1 MKYISLITFFFSL
14 LFAQYEIEGRW
25 HLVGYED
32 NVMYQFQ
39 DNYRYSIYSTDGNF
53 GGLEDAGNT
62 PNPYIVEEN
71 IITIDLFFGN
81 IVSYQMNYRCDGQVV
96 EFIDNANIHSTLFK
110 EGYNFINNYCEESFE
125 ELGDFN
131 FDGNINVIDVIIL
144 VNHILSP
151 AAVEL
156 EGSDIN
162 SDGFTN
168 VIDIV
173 QLVSIILID
182 NTTPIYS
189 NNPDMNGQFLDAVL
203 INRNPDCRVYTMDA
217 NNGNYGS
224 NLILDISNGMDNA
237 VSDVYIDLVIANN
250 WNSSNFNY
258 DNVTEVN
265 DPELATHCRMIS
277 NMIPNHNFG
286 VEVTGPN
293 GDGWIHAIDH
303 SDIEVTYIPVNPI
316 KTNVSTDTPRNPP
329 IYDFDG
335 ILLNGVGIS
344 MDSGFCYNPGVE
356 TGPNYLQ
363 SNEAGN
369 TSGCG
374 PQNSWFELPAYTI
387 WNPDAQYMAGIF
399 DSYFGHGYEGTYHY
413 HALTHPL
420 QEDSDQLQPPS
431 NGDGSP
437 VIGFAPDGFPI
448 YGHWFIDSNN
458 QLVKAESGYE
468 TYNSNSRI
476 PIETALHGTPPT
488 PWDIENNPDNFESDF
503 GLEMGR
509 YEEDWYFS
517 GTGNL
522 DECNG
527 AYDINGDYGYYIT
540 DKYPFT
546 PPCTFGIRDPSFGKE
561 SPQLP

>member
-32 NVMYQFQ
+32 NVMYQFE

-96 EFIDNANIHSTLFK
+96 EFIDNANIHSILFK
-110 EGYNFINNYCEESFE
+110 EGYNFINNYCEENFE

-131 FDGNINVIDVIIL
+131 FDGNVNVIDVIIL

-173 QLVSIILID
+173 QLVSMILID
-182 NTTPIYS
+182 NNTPIYS

-203 INRNPDCRVYTMDA
+203 INRNPDCRVYTLDT

-224 NLILDISNGMDNA
+224 SLILDISNGMDNA

-356 TGPNYLQ
+356 TGPNHLQ

-387 WNPDAQYMAGIF
+387 WNPNAQYMAGIF

-458 QLVKAESGYE
+458 QLVRAESGYE

-561 SPQLP
+561 SPTLP